1 VGDGSGWWAVGGKGG
16 VAGFMSRLALFVACP
31 MFGFLCALPCRHAIG
46 GWKSGD
52 GTGNGQEDA
61 WSRGYELQDE
71 DEDVAGPHAK
81 RISICWVTK
90 EATWQVSQ
98 VAQLAT
104 SSQYQYFNFNNTKL
118 TVN

>member
-1 VGDGSGWWAVGGKGG
+1 MCVGGGSGWWAEKGG

-90 EATWQVSQ
+90 EATRQVSQ
-98 VAQLAT
+98 VAQLT
-104 SSQYQYFNFNNTKL
+104 TLPQYQYLKEFL
-118 TVN
+118 